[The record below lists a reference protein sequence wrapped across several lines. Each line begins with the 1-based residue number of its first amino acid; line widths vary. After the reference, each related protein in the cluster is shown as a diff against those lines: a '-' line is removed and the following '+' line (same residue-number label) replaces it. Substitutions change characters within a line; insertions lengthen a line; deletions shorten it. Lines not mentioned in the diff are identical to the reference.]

1 MKIRFYLNDQ
11 AERIMALWSESRGE
25 YLVADSVF
33 AEVDAC
39 ICGETDSSGEEMK
52 RIAAFLDNPAAKAVD
67 PDWMIDTALPCSPS
81 KLVCLGKSY
90 ADHAKEFDGDP
101 VQEPAIFLKSPS
113 AITSCSD
120 VVLYPPGCDKMDYE
134 FELAVV
140 IKNVLKNA
148 SPEEAALAISGYT
161 LMCDYSERANQL
173 EHGGQWT
180 KGKSYD
186 SFAPMGPTF
195 ISAEELGDGSG
206 IPLELKVNGEVR
218 QQGNTDG
225 LIWPVPR
232 LIAYIS
238 RFMTLWPGDVVS
250 TGTPGGVGMGMNPPG
265 YLKPGD
271 VVEWGS
277 PAFGYASQAVVID
290 DEE

>member
-1 MKIRFYLNDQ
+1 
-11 AERIMALWSESRGE
+11 MALWCESRGE
-25 YLVADSVF
+25 SLVADSVF

-39 ICGETDSSGEEMK
+39 ICGETGSCGEEIK
-52 RIAAFLDNPAAKAVD
+52 RIAAFLDNTAAKAVD
-67 PDWMIDTALPCSPS
+67 PEWTIDTALPCSPS

-90 ADHAKEFDGDP
+90 ADHAKEFDGDS
-101 VQEPAIFLKSPS
+101 VQEPAVFLKSPS

-120 VVLYPPGCDKMDYE
+120 VVLYPPGCDKLDYE
-134 FELAVV
+134 IELAVV
-140 IKNVLKNA
+140 IKEVLKNA
-148 SPEEAALAISGYT
+148 SPEEAARAISGYT

-180 KGKSYD
+180 KSYG
-186 SFAPMGPTF
+186 SLAAMGATF
-195 ISAEELGDGSG
+195 ISADELGDGAG

-218 QQGNTDG
+218 QSGNTDG

-232 LIAYIS
+232 LIAYVS

-250 TGTPGGVGMGMNPPG
+250 TGTPGGVGMGMKPPV

-277 PAFGYASQAVVID
+277 PAFGFASQAVVID
-290 DEE
+290 DEG

>member
-1 MKIRFYLNDQ
+1 M
-11 AERIMALWSESRGE
+11 
-25 YLVADSVF
+25 
-33 AEVDAC
+33 
-39 ICGETDSSGEEMK
+39 
-52 RIAAFLDNPAAKAVD
+52 
-67 PDWMIDTALPCSPS
+67 
-81 KLVCLGKSY
+81 
-90 ADHAKEFDGDP
+90 
-101 VQEPAIFLKSPS
+101 
-113 AITSCSD
+113 
-120 VVLYPPGCDKMDYE
+120 
-134 FELAVV
+134 

-148 SPEEAALAISGYT
+148 SPEEAARAISGYT

>member
-1 MKIRFYLNDQ
+1 
-11 AERIMALWSESRGE
+11 MALWSESRRE
-25 YLVADSVF
+25 YLAADSVL

-39 ICGETDSSGEEMK
+39 ICGETGSCGEEMK
-52 RIAAFLDNPAAKAVD
+52 RIAAFLDSAAVKAVN
-67 PDWMIDTALPCSPS
+67 PEWMIDTALPCSPS

-90 ADHAKEFDGDP
+90 ADHAKEFDGDS
-101 VQEPAIFLKSPS
+101 VQEPAVFLKSPS

-120 VVLYPPGCDKMDYE
+120 VVLYPPGCDKLDYE
-134 FELAVV
+134 IELAVV
-140 IKNVLKNA
+140 IKEMLKNA
-148 SPEEAALAISGYT
+148 SPEEAARAISGYT

-195 ISAEELGDGSG
+195 ISADELGDGAG
-206 IPLELKVNGEVR
+206 IPLELRVNGEVR
-218 QQGNTDG
+218 QSGNTDG

-232 LIAYIS
+232 LIAYVS

-250 TGTPGGVGMGMNPPG
+250 TGTPGGVGMGMKPPV

-277 PAFGYASQAVVID
+277 PAFGFASQAVVID
-290 DEE
+290 DEG

>member
-1 MKIRFYLNDQ
+1 
-11 AERIMALWSESRGE
+11 MALWSESRGE
-25 YLVADSVF
+25 YLAADSVL
-33 AEVDAC
+33 AEADAC
-39 ICGETDSSGEEMK
+39 ICGETGSCGEEMK
-52 RIAAFLDNPAAKAVD
+52 RIASFLDSAAAVERF
-67 PDWMIDTALPCSPS
+67 LS
-81 KLVCLGKSY
+81 CLTEKKERFFLSG
-90 ADHAKEFDGDP
+90 ADLH
-101 VQEPAIFLKSPS
+101 
-113 AITSCSD
+113 
-120 VVLYPPGCDKMDYE
+120 VVLYPPGCDKLDYE
-134 FELAVV
+134 IELAVV
-140 IKNVLKNA
+140 IKDVLKNA
-148 SPEEAALAISGYT
+148 SPEEAARAISGYT

-195 ISAEELGDGSG
+195 ISADELGDGSG

-218 QQGNTDG
+218 QSGNTDG

-232 LIAYIS
+232 LIAYVS

-250 TGTPGGVGMGMNPPG
+250 TGTPGGVGMGMKPPV

-277 PAFGYASQAVVID
+277 PAFGFASQAVVID
-290 DEE
+290 DEG

>member
-1 MKIRFYLNDQ
+1 
-11 AERIMALWSESRGE
+11 MALWSESRGE

-120 VVLYPPGCDKMDYE
+120 VVLYPPGCDKLDYE
-134 FELAVV
+134 IELAVV

-173 EHGGQWT
+173 EHGGSGPRGRATTALLRW
-180 KGKSYD
+180 
-186 SFAPMGPTF
+186 APLLFPRRNWGT
-195 ISAEELGDGSG
+195 A
-206 IPLELKVNGEVR
+206 
-218 QQGNTDG
+218 
-225 LIWPVPR
+225 PVFR
-232 LIAYIS
+232 L
-238 RFMTLWPGDVVS
+238 
-250 TGTPGGVGMGMNPPG
+250 N
-265 YLKPGD
+265 
-271 VVEWGS
+271 
-277 PAFGYASQAVVID
+277 
-290 DEE
+290 

>member
-1 MKIRFYLNDQ
+1 
-11 AERIMALWSESRGE
+11 MALWSESRRQ
-25 YLVADSVF
+25 YLVADSV
-33 AEVDAC
+33 VDDVVSC
-39 ICGETDSSGEEMK
+39 ICEDTDSCAKEMK
-52 RIAAFLDNPAAKAVD
+52 RIAKFLDHPAAKAVD
-67 PDWMIDTALPCSPS
+67 PEWMVDSALPCSPS

-90 ADHAKEFDGDP
+90 ADHAKEFDGAS
-101 VQEPAIFLKSPS
+101 VQEPSIFLKSTS

-120 VVLYPPGCDKMDYE
+120 VVLYPPGCDKLDYE
-134 FELAVV
+134 IELAVV
-140 IKNVLKNA
+140 IKGMLKNA
-148 SPEEAALAISGYT
+148 TPEEAARAISGYT
-161 LMCDYSERANQL
+161 LMCDYSERDYQL

-186 SFAPMGPTF
+186 SFAPIGPTF
-195 ISAEELGDGSG
+195 ISVDEVGDGSG
-206 IPLELKVNGEVR
+206 VPLELKVNGEVR

-232 LIAYIS
+232 LISYIS

-250 TGTPGGVGMGMNPPG
+250 TGTPGGVGMGMKPPVF
-265 YLKPGD
+265 LKPGD

-277 PAFGYASQAVVID
+277 PAFGYASQVVVD

>member
-1 MKIRFYLNDQ
+1 
-11 AERIMALWSESRGE
+11 MALWSESRGE
-25 YLVADSVF
+25 YLVADSVL

-39 ICGETDSSGEEMK
+39 ICGEKDSCEEEMK
-52 RIAAFLDNPAAKAVD
+52 RVMEFLNHAAAKAVE
-67 PDWMIDTALPCSPS
+67 PDWMIDTALPCFPS

-90 ADHAKEFDGDP
+90 ADHAKEFDGAS

-120 VVLYPPGCDKMDYE
+120 VVLYPPGCGRLDYE
-134 FELAVV
+134 IELAVV
-140 IKNVLKNA
+140 IKEVLKNA
-148 SPEEAALAISGYT
+148 SPEEAAQAISGYT

-195 ISAEELGDGSG
+195 ISADELGDGSG

-218 QQGNTDG
+218 QRGNTDG

-232 LIAYIS
+232 LIAYVS

-250 TGTPGGVGMGMNPPG
+250 TGTPGGVGMGMNPPA

-277 PAFGYASQAVVID
+277 PAFGYASQTVVVD
-290 DEE
+290 DEQ

>member
-1 MKIRFYLNDQ
+1 
-11 AERIMALWSESRGE
+11 MALWSESRGE
-25 YLVADSVF
+25 YLAADSVL

-39 ICGETDSSGEEMK
+39 ICGETGSCGEEIK
-52 RIAAFLDNPAAKAVD
+52 RIAAFLDNTAAKAVD
-67 PDWMIDTALPCSPS
+67 PEWTIDTALPCSPS

-90 ADHAKEFDGDP
+90 ADHAKEFDGDS
-101 VQEPAIFLKSPS
+101 VQEPAVFLKSPS

-120 VVLYPPGCDKMDYE
+120 VVLYPPGCDKLDYE
-134 FELAVV
+134 IELAVV
-140 IKNVLKNA
+140 IKEVLKNA
-148 SPEEAALAISGYT
+148 SPEEAARAISGYT

-195 ISAEELGDGSG
+195 NSADVLRDGAG
-206 IPLELKVNGEVR
+206 IPLVLKWIGAAR
-218 QQGNTDG
+218 QSGNTDG

-232 LIAYIS
+232 LIAYVS

-250 TGTPGGVGMGMNPPG
+250 TGTPGGVGMGMKPPV

-277 PAFGYASQAVVID
+277 PAFGFASQAVVID
-290 DEE
+290 DEG

>member
-1 MKIRFYLNDQ
+1 
-11 AERIMALWSESRGE
+11 MALWSESRGE
-25 YLVADSVF
+25 YLAADSVLT
-33 AEVDAC
+33 EVDAC
-39 ICGETDSSGEEMK
+39 ICGETGACGEEMK
-52 RIAAFLDNPAAKAVD
+52 RIAAFLDSAAAKAVN
-67 PDWMIDTALPCSPS
+67 PEWMIDTALPCSPS

-90 ADHAKEFDGDP
+90 ADHAKEFDGDS
-101 VQEPAIFLKSPS
+101 VQEPAVFLKSPS

-120 VVLYPPGCDKMDYE
+120 VVLYPPGCDKLDYE
-134 FELAVV
+134 IELAVV
-140 IKNVLKNA
+140 IKEVLKNA
-148 SPEEAALAISGYT
+148 SPEEAARAISGYT

-195 ISAEELGDGSG
+195 ISSDELGDGAG

-218 QQGNTDG
+218 QSGNTDG

-232 LIAYIS
+232 LIAYVS

-250 TGTPGGVGMGMNPPG
+250 TGTPGGVGMGMKPPV

-277 PAFGYASQAVVID
+277 PAFGFASQAVVID
-290 DEE
+290 DEG